1 MSDIASTAK
10 KRKAIDM
17 GTKSAILQEL
27 SAGAK
32 NGELC
37 KKYGLSKSTIS
48 TIAKEKEK
56 IMAAM
61 SMNGDCSARKRLRH
75 AAYKDVEDALF
86 KWFLD
91 ARTMNVPISGPLLLG
106 KARDFAFLLNF
117 TEFSPGNGWLH
128 RFKERHGIV
137 YKSIVGEGASVDIE
151 RAEQWLAD
159 NLDEIYSYSERDVY
173 NADETALFYQM
184 RPVRTH
190 ALKGDK
196 CVGGKHSKVR
206 ITVLLCCNVD
216 GSDRRL
222 PFVIGTAKKP
232 RCFTNPLPVRY
243 RDSAKAW
250 MTRQL
255 FAEWLTELDNAM
267 VKQKRKILLILDNCS
282 AHHVNPQLN
291 AVTLMF
297 LPPNATAKLQPLD
310 MGIIRNFKV
319 CYRRRVIERLLIA
332 IGRPS
337 ARGPQLTISLMNA
350 VEMLKASWMEVR
362 SGSIKNCFRKAG
374 ISFSPAKQSPAEASQ
389 DDAQSIDSTLWTQ
402 AVAASLTEEGQTW
415 DDFVDADEDVIVSE
429 SASDEAIV
437 REVRQDIAASDDEE
451 DDEDDVGDGV
461 APSPPVS
468 TATAL
473 GHIASLKQLVYAR
486 GLSDVHID
494 QLSNLESAII
504 GSALRKQTA
513 ITDFL
518 E

>member
-1 MSDIASTAK
+1 
-10 KRKAIDM
+10 M

-32 NGELC
+32 NGDL
-37 KKYGLSKSTIS
+37 
-48 TIAKEKEK
+48 
-56 IMAAM
+56 
-61 SMNGDCSARKRLRH
+61 MNGDCSARKRLRH

-117 TEFSPGNGWLH
+117 TEFSPGNRWLH

-137 YKSIVGEGASVDIE
+137 YKSIVGEAASVDIE

-159 NLDEIYSYSERDVY
+159 NLDEVYSYR
-173 NADETALFYQM
+173 
-184 RPVRTH
+184 
-190 ALKGDK
+190 
-196 CVGGKHSKVR
+196 
-206 ITVLLCCNVD
+206 
-216 GSDRRL
+216 
-222 PFVIGTAKKP
+222 
-232 RCFTNPLPVRY
+232 
-243 RDSAKAW
+243 
-250 MTRQL
+250 
-255 FAEWLTELDNAM
+255 
-267 VKQKRKILLILDNCS
+267 
-282 AHHVNPQLN
+282 
-291 AVTLMF
+291 
-297 LPPNATAKLQPLD
+297 
-310 MGIIRNFKV
+310 
-319 CYRRRVIERLLIA
+319 
-332 IGRPS
+332 
-337 ARGPQLTISLMNA
+337 PQLTISLMNA

-374 ISFSPAKQSPAEASQ
+374 ISLSPAEASQ

-429 SASDEAIV
+429 N
-437 REVRQDIAASDDEE
+437 

-473 GHIASLKQLVYAR
+473 GHIASLKQLVYAQ

-494 QLSNLESAII
+494 QLSNLESSII